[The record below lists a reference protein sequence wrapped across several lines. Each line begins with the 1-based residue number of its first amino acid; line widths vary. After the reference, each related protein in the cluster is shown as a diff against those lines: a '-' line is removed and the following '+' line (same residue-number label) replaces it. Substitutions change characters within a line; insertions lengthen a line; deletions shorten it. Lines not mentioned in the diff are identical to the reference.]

1 MLSDDQLAKCHQLDE
16 NLRKIDIA
24 FNHAVK
30 LLDILNNPDYRLILN
45 QRARRSTFPIVLVRN
60 NNYEH
65 VEILVGCD
73 MAIFTKKNTSG
84 DCFERKI
91 NLR

>member
-1 MLSDDQLAKCHQLDE
+1 MLSDDQLEKCHQLDE

-24 FNHAVK
+24 FNHAIRM
-30 LLDILNNPDYRLILN
+30 LDILNNPDYRLLIN
-45 QRARRSTFPIVLVRN
+45 QRAQRSTFPIVLVRSN
-60 NNYEH
+60 DYEK

-73 MAIFTKKNTSG
+73 IAIFTKKNTSG
-84 DCFERKI
+84 DFFERKI

>member
-1 MLSDDQLAKCHQLDE
+1 MLSDDQLVKCHQLDE
-16 NLRKIDIA
+16 NLRKLDIA

-45 QRARRSTFPIVLVRN
+45 QRSQRSTFPIVLVRSN
-60 NNYEH
+60 SYEH

-84 DCFERKI
+84 DYFERKI

>member
-1 MLSDDQLAKCHQLDE
+1 MLSDDQIIKCHQLDE

-30 LLDILNNPDYRLILN
+30 LLDILNNPEYRLILN
-45 QRARRSTFPIVLVRN
+45 QRAQRSTFPIVLVRSN
-60 NNYEH
+60 SYEN

>member
-1 MLSDDQLAKCHQLDE
+1 MLSDDQLVKCHQLDE

-30 LLDILNNPDYRLILN
+30 LLDILNNPDYRLIIN
-45 QRARRSTFPIVLVRN
+45 QRSQRSTFPIVLVRSN
-60 NNYEH
+60 SYEH

-84 DCFERKI
+84 DYFERKI